1 MLSHIICL
9 AILILVGFQLF
20 SICNPKLKVFV
31 LNVGQGD
38 SILIQTPEYK
48 NILIDAGEGGQV
60 IDELGGK
67 INFFDK
73 TIDLFILTHPHIDHF
88 GGFLD
93 VIQKYRIKQILMT
106 GVFCDDPAY
115 VDLLAKIKEQNIPVI
130 FPKNDEDIQ
139 IDKDTYLDVIYP
151 FSGQS
156 LIGQKSKNLNN
167 SSIVTRLVK
176 ADGESL
182 ILLPGDAEQGLER
195 EILLSGQ
202 YLNSKILK
210 LGHHGSRTATSG
222 GFLSAVDP
230 HIAVI
235 SAGKDN
241 KFGHPHAETLE
252 KIKNL
257 EVHQTMLEGTVEFN
271 F

>member
-139 IDKDTYLDVIYP
+139 IDKDTYLDIIYP
-151 FSGQS
+151 FAGQS

-230 HIAVI
+230 DIAVI

-241 KFGHPHAETLE
+241 KFGHPHPETME

-257 EVHQTMLEGTVEFN
+257 DVHQTMLEGTVEFN